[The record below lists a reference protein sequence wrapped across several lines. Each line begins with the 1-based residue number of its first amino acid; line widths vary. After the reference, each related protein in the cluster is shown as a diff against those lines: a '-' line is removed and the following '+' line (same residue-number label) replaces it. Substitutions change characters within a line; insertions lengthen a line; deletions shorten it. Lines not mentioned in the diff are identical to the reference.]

1 MVIVRTCKYKLY
13 NSKKNKNIHQQINIA
28 GLIYNHCIALHRRY
42 YKIYGKHL
50 NQYQLMKHIAKMRK
64 LPKYSHW
71 KEVGSQT
78 IQDIIQ
84 RIKKAYQ
91 LFFRNLKHGIK
102 ASPPGF
108 KKVKKYKSITLKQS
122 GWKLLEDNKIKM
134 GKRIYKYSKSREVEG
149 DIKTVTIKRDLLG
162 ALWLCFSVKQEISI
176 PDRQGNI
183 SVGYDF
189 GLNTFLVGSD
199 GTNYKAPL
207 YYKQYQDKLV
217 QAQRNLSRKKKGSN
231 NRKKAIKDVA
241 RIHQKIVNLR
251 QD

>member
-1 MVIVRTCKYKLY
+1 
-13 NSKKNKNIHQQINIA
+13 
-28 GLIYNHCIALHRRY
+28 
-42 YKIYGKHL
+42 
-50 NQYQLMKHIAKMRK
+50 MKHIAKLRK

-134 GKRIYKYSKSREVEG
+134 GKRIYKYIKSREVEG

-189 GLNTFLVGSD
+189 GLNTFLGWF
-199 GTNYKAPL
+199 
-207 YYKQYQDKLV
+207 
-217 QAQRNLSRKKKGSN
+217 
-231 NRKKAIKDVA
+231 
-241 RIHQKIVNLR
+241 
-251 QD
+251 